1 MLSTH
6 EDARSVRVKVVPTA
20 QQRKAARL
28 LADGMPIKRALTAAG
43 YSEAQARKGVA
54 AIRSRAGLCQA
65 LVEEG
70 KRWTPEAREA
80 LIRGRL
86 IWNVI
91 HGVDHGVRSAKL
103 LGSEKNLSIWR
114 SNIQSGLVILNAPTI
129 EPGNKQQ
136 LLETA
141 EWEDSTIHD
150 EPDSK
155 RELLGVT
162 RTPAKD

>member
-1 MLSTH
+1 MLATH
-6 EDARSVRVKVVPTA
+6 VDTRSGRVKVVPTT

-28 LADGMPIKRALTAAG
+28 LANGVPIKRALVEAG
-43 YSEAQARKGVA
+43 YSLAQARKGVA

-70 KRWTPEAREA
+70 RRWTPEAREA

-103 LGSEKNLSIWR
+103 LSGEKNLSMWR
-114 SNIQSGLVILNAPTI
+114 GENQQGIVIVGAPKFRVENG
-129 EPGNKQQ
+129 EP
-136 LLETA
+136 
-141 EWEDSTIHD
+141 
-150 EPDSK
+150 
-155 RELLGVT
+155 
-162 RTPAKD
+162 